1 MLYIQNSN
9 EQEVVKITMKDLFKV
24 KDKYDRIRPTKTTI
38 DRRSSAEY
46 TIYLSFEKQNVSNI
60 EDLKIKIVAKYPELA
75 KHSQD
80 DLKYLKDAELTQL
93 NTSSIIGGR
102 VVDYAF
108 KVGYMDF
115 VITARVMI
123 AA

>member
-46 TIYLSFEKQNVSNI
+46 TIYLSFEKHNVSDI
-60 EDLKIKIVAKYPELA
+60 EDLKAKIVTKYPELV

-80 DLKYLKDAELTQL
+80 DLKHLKDAELTQL

-102 VVDYAF
+102 IVDYAF

-123 AA
+123 IA

>member
-46 TIYLSFEKQNVSNI
+46 TIYLSFEKHNVSDI
-60 EDLKIKIVAKYPELA
+60 EDLKAKIVTKYPELV

-80 DLKYLKDAELTQL
+80 ELKHLKDAELTQL

-102 VVDYAF
+102 IVDYAF

-123 AA
+123 VA

>member
-46 TIYLSFEKQNVSNI
+46 TIYLSFEKHNVSDI
-60 EDLKIKIVAKYPELA
+60 EDLKAKIVTKYSELA

-80 DLKYLKDAELTQL
+80 DLKHLKDAELTQL

-102 VVDYAF
+102 IVDYAF

-123 AA
+123 IA

>member
-46 TIYLSFEKQNVSNI
+46 TIYLSFEKHNVSDI
-60 EDLKIKIVAKYPELA
+60 EDLKDKIVTKYSELA

-80 DLKYLKDAELTQL
+80 DLKHLKDAELTQL

-102 VVDYAF
+102 IVDYAF

-123 AA
+123 IA

>member
-46 TIYLSFEKQNVSNI
+46 TIYLSFEKHNVSDI
-60 EDLKIKIVAKYPELA
+60 EDLKAKIVTKYPELA

-80 DLKYLKDAELTQL
+80 DLKRLKDAELTQL

-102 VVDYAF
+102 IVDYAF

-123 AA
+123 IA

>member
-46 TIYLSFEKQNVSNI
+46 TIYLSFEKHNVSDI
-60 EDLKIKIVAKYPELA
+60 EDLKAKIVTKYPELV

-80 DLKYLKDAELTQL
+80 DLKHLKDAELTQL

-123 AA
+123 IA

>member
-24 KDKYDRIRPTKTTI
+24 KDKYDRIRHTKTTI

-46 TIYLSFEKQNVSNI
+46 TIYLSFENHNVSDI
-60 EDLKIKIVAKYPELA
+60 EDLKIKIVTKYPELA
-75 KHSQD
+75 KHSLD
-80 DLKYLKDAELTQL
+80 DLKHLKDAELTQL

>member
-46 TIYLSFEKQNVSNI
+46 TIYLSFEKHNVSDI
-60 EDLKIKIVAKYPELA
+60 EDLKAKIVTKYPELV

-80 DLKYLKDAELTQL
+80 DLKHLKDAELTQL

>member
-46 TIYLSFEKQNVSNI
+46 TIYLSFENHNVSDI

-80 DLKYLKDAELTQL
+80 DLKHFKDAELTQL

>member
-46 TIYLSFEKQNVSNI
+46 IIYLSFEKHNVSDI
-60 EDLKIKIVAKYPELA
+60 EDLKAKIVTKYPELA

-80 DLKYLKDAELTQL
+80 DLKHLKDTELTQL

-102 VVDYAF
+102 IVDYAF

-123 AA
+123 VA

>member
-46 TIYLSFEKQNVSNI
+46 TIYLSFEKHNVSDI
-60 EDLKIKIVAKYPELA
+60 EDLKAKIVTKYPELA

-102 VVDYAF
+102 IVDYAF

-115 VITARVMI
+115 VIPARVMI
-123 AA
+123 VA

>member
-46 TIYLSFEKQNVSNI
+46 TIYLSFEKHNVSDI
-60 EDLKIKIVAKYPELA
+60 EDLKAKIVTKYPELV

-80 DLKYLKDAELTQL
+80 DLKHLKDAELTQL

-102 VVDYAF
+102 IVDYAF

-123 AA
+123 VA

>member
-38 DRRSSAEY
+38 DRRSPAEY
-46 TIYLSFEKQNVSNI
+46 TIYLSFEKHNVSDI
-60 EDLKIKIVAKYPELA
+60 EDLKAKIVTKYPELV

-80 DLKYLKDAELTQL
+80 DLKHLKDAELTQL

-102 VVDYAF
+102 IVDYAF

-123 AA
+123 VA

>member
-1 MLYIQNSN
+1 
-9 EQEVVKITMKDLFKV
+9 MKDLFKV

-46 TIYLSFEKQNVSNI
+46 TIYLSFEKHNVSDI
-60 EDLKIKIVAKYPELA
+60 EDLKAKIVTKYPELA

-80 DLKYLKDAELTQL
+80 ELKHLKDAELTQL
-93 NTSSIIGGR
+93 NISSIIGGR
-102 VVDYAF
+102 IVDYAF

-123 AA
+123 IA